1 MKTGIPDVFVKP
13 VTQLEPEQNFLV
25 RGINNPMSAIR
36 NPSPWTWHP
45 HMPGVTSS
53 WLAFANGVTART
65 INRWRKQ
72 ASPADADLSLFT
84 AEIGLAMSLLRPAGT
99 FMPMW
104 SRMAIAEYASKGASY
119 GELAQMF
126 GCGKS
131 TVWRCVKKWPRGF
144 DPLSGKRLLTHQQ
157 QRKAMSEY
165 GSHSVSQK

>member
-1 MKTGIPDVFVKP
+1 MTRIFGVYVEA
-13 VTQLEPEQNFLV
+13 VTQLGPEWNFPLQEKL
-25 RGINNPMSAIR
+25 GSMHAIR

-45 HMPGVTSS
+45 HMPGVTTS
-53 WLAFANGVTART
+53 WLAFANGVTSRT

-72 ASPADADLSLFT
+72 ASPADVDLSLFT